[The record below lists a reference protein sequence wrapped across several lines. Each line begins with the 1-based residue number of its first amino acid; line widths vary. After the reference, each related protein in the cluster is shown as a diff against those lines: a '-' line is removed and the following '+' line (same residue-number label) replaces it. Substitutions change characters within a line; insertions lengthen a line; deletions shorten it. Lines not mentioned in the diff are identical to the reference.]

1 MNGLSPKD
9 LQEILRVLGTR
20 PQIRRARL
28 FGSRAKGTHSP
39 GSDVDLALEGDITF
53 DLLREVSA
61 ALNQESTMPYR
72 FDVLDFGTIES
83 GELREHIERV
93 GIPLLD
99 RGPHTFPPA

>member
-1 MNGLSPKD
+1 MGGLPEPD
-9 LQEILRVLGTR
+9 LREILRVLAAHPR
-20 PQIRRARL
+20 IRKARL

-61 ALNQESTMPYR
+61 ALNQESTLPYR
-72 FDVLDFGTIES
+72 FDILDFSTIES
-83 GELREHIERV
+83 EELREHIERV

-99 RGPHTFPPA
+99 RGSPI